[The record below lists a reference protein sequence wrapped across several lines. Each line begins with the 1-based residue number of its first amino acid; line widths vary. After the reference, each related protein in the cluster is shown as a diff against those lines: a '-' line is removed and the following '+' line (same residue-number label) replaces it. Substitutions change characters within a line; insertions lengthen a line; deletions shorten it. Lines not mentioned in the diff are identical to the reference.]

1 MERVTFGSL
10 MSNIV
15 VIGLDGE
22 IRTLEQGQLPKPGE
36 LIINEVSDTSELV
49 IEQVTPQGS
58 SINVTGDI
66 TALIE
71 AIAAGQDPTQLGQEF
86 ESAAGEANGSS
97 PQTTGSVARTGTE
110 LLASTNFETVGT
122 EGAGFSTTQILTLL
136 DILPPT
142 QAPAPT
148 GIPIPVTITVQDI
161 SSPAVDEGQQVS
173 FDVTLNQPTE
183 EETTIEF
190 TINDGSAV
198 GGAASDV
205 GADYVNTTVLITLSD
220 GTTQEIQVNDD
231 GSFTVSL
238 PIGEESFTV
247 SLDTIDDNLAEG
259 SETFSL
265 SGSTPDQPT
274 PVTGVATI
282 TDEAEQGPEDT
293 VTVNMTGPNSVSEG
307 ETTSEYTVTLS
318 DPAPVGSIVTLAY
331 SYTTA
336 SGDDIT
342 ETTQAIIG
350 ADGVTATFT
359 IDTVDDVYAEGDEVF
374 RVSVSGIVD
383 SDSNPIFEAL
393 NLDNAFVDTTIS
405 DETDPGEDTVT
416 VTMTGPANV
425 VEGDTTTDYTVTL
438 SEPAPVGSIVTLAYS
453 YTTASGDDIT
463 ETTQAVIGA
472 DGVTATFTIDT
483 VDDVYAEGDEV
494 FRVSVSGIV
503 DSDSNPI
510 FEALDVSNAFV
521 DTTISDETDPGP
533 EDTVTVTMTG
543 PANVVEGDTTTEYTV
558 TLSDPAPVGSIVTLA
573 YSYTTASGDDIT
585 ETTQAIIGADGVT
598 ATFTIDTVDDVYAEG
613 DEVFRVSVSGI
624 VDSDSNPIFE
634 ALNLDNAFVDTTI
647 SDETNP
653 GPEDTVTVTMTGPAN
668 VVEGDTTTDY
678 TVTLSDPAP
687 VGSIVTLA
695 YSYTTASGDDI
706 TETTQAVIGADG
718 VTATF
723 TIDTVD
729 DVYAEG
735 DEVFRVSVSGI
746 VDSDS
751 NPIFEALNLDNA
763 FVDTTISD
771 ETDPGPEDTV
781 TVTMTGPANVVEGDT
796 TTDYTVTLSDPAPVG
811 SIVTLAYS
819 YTTASGDDITETTQA
834 IIGAD
839 GVTATFTIDTVDDVY
854 AEGDEVFRVS
864 VSGIV
869 DSDSN
874 PIFEALDVSNA
885 FVDTTISDE
894 TDPGPEDTVTVTM
907 TGPAN
912 VVEGDTTTEYTV
924 TLSDP
929 APVGSIVTLAY
940 SYTTASGDDIT
951 ETTQA
956 IIGADGVT
964 ATFTIDTVDDV
975 YAEGDE
981 VFRVSVSGIVDS
993 DSNPIFEALNL
1004 DNAFVDTTISD
1015 ETDPGPEDTVTV
1027 TMTGPANVVEGDT
1040 TTDYT
1045 VTLSDPAPVGS
1056 IVTLA
1061 YSYTTASGDDI
1072 TETTQAIIG
1081 ADGVTATFTIDTV
1094 DDVYAEG
1101 DEVFRVSVSGI
1112 VDSDSNPIFEAL
1124 NLDNAFVDTTI
1135 SDETDPGPED
1145 TVTVTM
1151 TGPANV
1157 VEGDTT
1163 TDYTVTLSDPAPV
1176 GSIVTLAY
1184 SYTTASG
1191 DDITETTQA
1200 IIGADGVT
1208 ATFTIDTVD
1217 DVYAE
1222 GDEVF
1227 RVSVSGIV
1235 DSDSNPVFEALN
1247 LDNAFVDTTI
1257 SDETDPGPEDT
1268 VTVTM
1273 TGPANVVEGDTT
1285 TDYTVTLSDPAPVGS
1300 IVTLAYSY
1308 TTASG
1313 DDITETTQAI
1323 IGADGVTAT
1332 FTIDT
1337 VDDVYAEGDEVFRVS
1352 VSGIVDSD
1360 SNPIFEALNLDNA
1373 FVDTTISDETDPGP
1387 EDTVTVTMTGPAN
1400 VVEGDT
1406 TTDYTVTLSDPAPVG
1421 SIVTLAYSY
1430 TTASGDDI
1438 TETTQAIIGADG
1450 VTATFTID
1458 TVDDVYAEGDEVFR
1472 VSVSGIVDSDSNPIF
1487 EALNLDNA
1495 FVDTTISDE
1504 TDPGPED
1511 TVTVTMTGPANVVE
1525 GDTTT
1530 EYTVTLS
1537 DPAPVGSIVTLA
1549 YSYTTASG
1557 DDITET
1563 TQAIIGADGVTATF
1577 TIDTVDDVYAEGDEV
1592 FRVSVSGI
1600 VDSDSN
1606 PVFEALNL
1614 DNAFVDTTISDETDP
1629 GPEDTVTVTMTGP
1642 ANVVEGDTTTDYTVT
1657 LSDPAPVGSIVTL
1670 AYSYTTASGD
1680 DITETTQ
1687 AIIGAD
1693 GVTATFTI
1701 DTVDDV
1707 YAEGDEVFRVSVSG
1721 IVDSDSNPVF
1731 EVLNLDNAFVDT
1743 TISDETDPG
1752 PEDTVT
1758 VTMTGPANVVEG
1770 DTTTDYTVTLSD
1782 PAPVGSIVTLAY
1794 SYTTASGDDITET
1807 TQAIIGAD
1815 GVTAT
1820 FTIDTVDDVY
1830 AEGDEVFRVSVSGIV
1845 DSDSNPVFEAL
1856 NLDNAFVD
1864 TTISDETDPGP
1875 EDTVTVTM
1883 TGPANVVEGDTTTD
1897 YTVTLSDPA
1906 PVGSIVTL
1914 AYSYTTA
1921 SGDDITETTQ
1931 AIIGADG
1938 VTATFTIDTVDD
1950 VYAEGD
1956 EVFRV
1961 SVSGIVDSDSNP
1973 IFEALNLDNAFVDT
1987 TISDETDPGPEDTV
2001 TVTMTGPANVV
2012 EGDTTTD
2019 YTVTLS
2025 DPAPVG
2031 SIVTLAYSYTTASG
2045 DDITETTQA
2054 IIGADGVTATFTID
2068 TVDDVYAEGDEVF
2081 RVSVSGIVDSDSNP
2095 IFEALNLDNAFVDTT
2110 ISDET
2115 DPGPEDT
2122 VTVTMTGPAN
2132 VVEGDTTTEYTVTLS
2147 DPAPVG
2153 SIVTLAYSYTTAS
2166 GDDITETTQAI
2177 IGADGVTATFTI
2189 DTVDDVYAE
2198 GDEVFRVSVSGIV
2211 DSDSNPVFEALNLDN
2226 AFVDTTISDE
2236 TDPGPEDTVTVT
2248 MTGPAN
2254 VVEGDTTTDYTVTLS
2269 DPAPVGSIVTLAYS
2283 YTTAS
2288 GDDITETTQAI
2299 IGADGVT
2306 ATFTIDTVDDVY
2318 AEGDEVFR
2326 VSVSGIVDSD
2336 SNPVFEV
2343 LNLDNA
2349 FVDTTISDETDPG
2362 PEDTVTVTMT
2372 GPANVVEGDTTTDYT
2387 VTLSDPAPVGSIVTL
2402 AYSYTTASGDDITE
2416 TTQAIIG
2423 ADGVTATFTIDT
2435 VDDVYAEGDEVFRV
2449 SVSGIVDSDSNPIF
2463 EALNLDNAFVNT
2475 SITDNDAP
2483 PSISNV
2489 VNAVVSEE
2497 GLANGIPDNT
2507 GSPSDTTNSA
2517 SFSGTFTVADPDTAN
2532 VSVVLA
2538 GPNNLTS
2545 GGEPISWTWDNSTQ
2559 TLTAKTAHL
2568 SVVAT
2573 VVLSEPSASG
2583 QGSWDY
2589 TITLFEPLDHPVN
2602 DVEDIINFDLQ
2613 ISVSDGQ
2620 TTTSQSLNVV
2630 VEDDCPYVPVVVQPV
2645 DVSLTDAPI
2654 VLTGR
2659 IDFAGSEADATS
2671 RTFGD
2676 VVVTANGFVSDESA
2690 MLGTAEINQSSEGIG
2705 VKSSGN
2711 NGFQL
2716 ENEVDYRFAGN
2727 EGVSEQLII
2736 DLGNKVAYGAEIEF
2750 EKMFGGELEKGIASF
2765 YRDGVL
2771 IAQQSFSSDASSG
2784 DYAANFNVQQG
2795 GFDKIILEAASNGNG
2810 PDTEDN
2816 SDFTVKSIT
2825 FTGAYSGVPIA
2836 SADGNL
2842 GAVYG
2847 ADGPGSIVLNGG
2859 EAGLETLDGQDVLIY
2874 VDPQNSNRLIAEAD
2888 GELAFEVQLT
2898 PSTGK
2903 WEFFQYLPLTSPYGD
2918 GDIDFNYTIT
2928 DNDGDSKTGYFSV
2941 NPYAPPIVEGVT
2953 LNVSEEGLSNAIA
2966 DDSALNGFD
2975 DTTDSSSDVE
2985 QLTLGQT
2992 VDSVTLSEPSTALT
3006 SNGISVTWALSNNDQ
3021 MLIGSANGKEVIKI
3035 SVNDTGMVST
3045 ELLGPIDHSN
3055 ASGEDALNIE
3065 VPVLVSNA
3073 RGLTNSTTVNVIVED
3088 DSPDSASIIHDVVAE
3103 TKESANVQLIMDVS
3117 GSMRTDNRLQIMKDS
3132 ATQLLNQYESIGQ
3145 TRVQII
3151 TYSSTA
3157 STYAIGAATWLTVD
3171 EAKAY
3176 IETLTAGGATNYNNA
3191 LNEAKQSWDDVGK
3204 LTSASNVSY
3213 FLSDGQPNPASSFI
3227 NDAREQSWID
3237 HLTDP
3242 DNQITALA
3250 YGMGVNLMPEQLD
3263 RVAYDGFLNQDLDG
3277 VVVPDVTQLPPVMLQ
3292 SVIQPVGGNLMYTT
3306 SPDTGIG
3313 ADGGY
3318 ISEIEHDG
3326 VTYSFD
3332 GTDLIVTDNNDGIS
3346 HAFDDTTMQLTI
3358 YIDSKHTLEIDLNDG
3373 AYAFYGAVG
3382 DTVETL
3388 DFDYVLTDNDGDQ
3401 SENTLQFVIDE
3412 NGGVNAAS
3420 NGSANIIEAEVDV
3433 SHDILIGNDNEADI
3447 FKWVNDSLD
3456 TGTDLIR
3463 GFERDLDTLDL
3474 SEVVEDAGHNTIEE
3488 LLNSIDL
3495 NIDGDDLSLE
3505 ITHNDGNSI
3514 QTIVIENGATEF
3526 SDLIVG
3532 NADFERDVLSALTKV
3547 NLEP

>member
-49 IEQVTPQGS
+49 IEKVTPQGS

-86 ESAAGEANGSS
+86 ETAAGEANGSS
-97 PQTTGSVARTGTE
+97 PQTTGNVARTGTE

-190 TINDGSAV
+190 TLNDGSAV

-350 ADGVTATFT
+350 ADGVSATFT

-383 SDSNPIFEAL
+383 GDSNPIFEAL
-393 NLDNAFVDTTIS
+393 DVSNAFVDTTIN
-405 DETDPGEDTVT
+405 DETDPGPEDTVT

-425 VEGDTTTDYTVTL
+425 VEGDTTTEYTVTL
-438 SEPAPVGSIVTLAYS
+438 SDPAPVGSIVTLAYS

-463 ETTQAVIGA
+463 ETAQAIIGA

-510 FEALDVSNAFV
+510 FEALNLDNAFV

-585 ETTQAIIGADGVT
+585 ETTQAVVGADGVT

-647 SDETNP
+647 SDETDP

-668 VVEGDTTTDY
+668 VVEGDTTTEY

-834 IIGAD
+834 
-839 GVTATFTIDTVDDVY
+839 
-854 AEGDEVFRVS
+854 
-864 VSGIV
+864 
-869 DSDSN
+869 
-874 PIFEALDVSNA
+874 
-885 FVDTTISDE
+885 
-894 TDPGPEDTVTVTM
+894 
-907 TGPAN
+907 
-912 VVEGDTTTEYTV
+912 VV
-924 TLSDP
+924 
-929 APVGSIVTLAY
+929 
-940 SYTTASGDDIT
+940 
-951 ETTQA
+951 
-956 IIGADGVT
+956 GADGVT

-1112 VDSDSNPIFEAL
+1112 VDGDSNPIFEAL
-1124 NLDNAFVDTTI
+1124 DVSNAFVDTTI

-1235 DSDSNPVFEALN
+1235 DGDSNPIFEALDVSNAFVDTTISDETDPGPEDTVTVTMTGPANVVEGDITTEYTVTLSDPAPVGSIVTLAYSYTTASGDDITETTQAIIGVDGVTATFTIDTVDDVYAEGDEVFRVSVSGIVDGDSNPIFEALN

-1273 TGPANVVEGDTT
+1273 TGPASVVEGDTT
-1285 TDYTVTLSDPAPVGS
+1285 TEYTVTLSDPAPVGS

-1308 TTASG
+1308 TTASGDDITETTQAIIGVDGVTATFTIDTVDDVYAEGDEVFRVSVSGIVDGDSNPIFEVLNLDNAFVDTTISDETDPGPEDTVTVTMTGPASVVEGDTTTEYTVTLSDPAPVGSIVTLAYSCTTASG

-1400 VVEGDT
+1400 VVEGD
-1406 TTDYTVTLSDPAPVG
+1406 
-1421 SIVTLAYSY
+1421 I
-1430 TTASGDDI
+1430 
-1438 TETTQAIIGADG
+1438 
-1450 VTATFTID
+1450 
-1458 TVDDVYAEGDEVFR
+1458 
-1472 VSVSGIVDSDSNPIF
+1472 
-1487 EALNLDNA
+1487 
-1495 FVDTTISDE
+1495 
-1504 TDPGPED
+1504 
-1511 TVTVTMTGPANVVE
+1511 
-1525 GDTTT
+1525 TT

-1563 TQAIIGADGVTATF
+1563 TQAVIGADGVTATF
-1577 TIDTVDDVYAEGDEV
+1577 TIDTVDDSDDEPDEV
-1592 FRVSVSGI
+1592 YRVSVASI
-1600 VDSDSN
+1600 VD
-1606 PVFEALNL
+1606 
-1614 DNAFVDTTISDETDP
+1614 
-1629 GPEDTVTVTMTGP
+1629 
-1642 ANVVEGDTTTDYTVT
+1642 
-1657 LSDPAPVGSIVTL
+1657 
-1670 AYSYTTASGD
+1670 GD
-1680 DITETTQ
+1680 D
-1687 AIIGAD
+1687 
-1693 GVTATFTI
+1693 
-1701 DTVDDV
+1701 
-1707 YAEGDEVFRVSVSG
+1707 
-1721 IVDSDSNPVF
+1721 
-1731 EVLNLDNAFVDT
+1731 
-1743 TISDETDPG
+1743 
-1752 PEDTVT
+1752 
-1758 VTMTGPANVVEG
+1758 
-1770 DTTTDYTVTLSD
+1770 
-1782 PAPVGSIVTLAY
+1782 
-1794 SYTTASGDDITET
+1794 
-1807 TQAIIGAD
+1807 
-1815 GVTAT
+1815 
-1820 FTIDTVDDVY
+1820 
-1830 AEGDEVFRVSVSGIV
+1830 
-1845 DSDSNPVFEAL
+1845 
-1856 NLDNAFVD
+1856 
-1864 TTISDETDPGP
+1864 
-1875 EDTVTVTM
+1875 
-1883 TGPANVVEGDTTTD
+1883 
-1897 YTVTLSDPA
+1897 
-1906 PVGSIVTL
+1906 
-1914 AYSYTTA
+1914 
-1921 SGDDITETTQ
+1921 
-1931 AIIGADG
+1931 
-1938 VTATFTIDTVDD
+1938 
-1950 VYAEGD
+1950 
-1956 EVFRV
+1956 
-1961 SVSGIVDSDSNP
+1961 NP
-1973 IFEALNLDNAFVDT
+1973 IFEALDLTNAYVDT
-1987 TISDETDPGPEDTV
+1987 TI
-2001 TVTMTGPANVV
+2001 
-2012 EGDTTTD
+2012 
-2019 YTVTLS
+2019 
-2025 DPAPVG
+2025 
-2031 SIVTLAYSYTTASG
+2031 I
-2045 DDITETTQA
+2045 
-2054 IIGADGVTATFTID
+2054 
-2068 TVDDVYAEGDEVF
+2068 
-2081 RVSVSGIVDSDSNP
+2081 
-2095 IFEALNLDNAFVDTT
+2095 
-2110 ISDET
+2110 
-2115 DPGPEDT
+2115 
-2122 VTVTMTGPAN
+2122 
-2132 VVEGDTTTEYTVTLS
+2132 
-2147 DPAPVG
+2147 
-2153 SIVTLAYSYTTAS
+2153 
-2166 GDDITETTQAI
+2166 
-2177 IGADGVTATFTI
+2177 
-2189 DTVDDVYAE
+2189 
-2198 GDEVFRVSVSGIV
+2198 
-2211 DSDSNPVFEALNLDN
+2211 
-2226 AFVDTTISDE
+2226 
-2236 TDPGPEDTVTVT
+2236 
-2248 MTGPAN
+2248 
-2254 VVEGDTTTDYTVTLS
+2254 
-2269 DPAPVGSIVTLAYS
+2269 
-2283 YTTAS
+2283 
-2288 GDDITETTQAI
+2288 
-2299 IGADGVT
+2299 
-2306 ATFTIDTVDDVY
+2306 
-2318 AEGDEVFR
+2318 
-2326 VSVSGIVDSD
+2326 
-2336 SNPVFEV
+2336 
-2343 LNLDNA
+2343 
-2349 FVDTTISDETDPG
+2349 
-2362 PEDTVTVTMT
+2362 
-2372 GPANVVEGDTTTDYT
+2372 
-2387 VTLSDPAPVGSIVTL
+2387 
-2402 AYSYTTASGDDITE
+2402 
-2416 TTQAIIG
+2416 
-2423 ADGVTATFTIDT
+2423 
-2435 VDDVYAEGDEVFRV
+2435 
-2449 SVSGIVDSDSNPIF
+2449 
-2463 EALNLDNAFVNT
+2463 
-2475 SITDNDAP
+2475 DNDEPNTP
-2483 PSISNV
+2483 PTVRNFNILLDV
-2489 VNAVVSEE
+2489 ED
-2497 GLANGIPDNT
+2497 GLFPIHDV
-2507 GSPSDTTNSA
+2507 D
-2517 SFSGTFTVADPDTAN
+2517 FDGT
-2532 VSVVLA
+2532 
-2538 GPNNLTS
+2538 TS
-2545 GGEPISWTWDNSTQ
+2545 GGEQ
-2559 TLTAKTAHL
+2559 R
-2568 SVVAT
+2568 
-2573 VVLSEPSASG
+2573 
-2583 QGSWDY
+2583 
-2589 TITLFEPLDHPVN
+2589 
-2602 DVEDIINFDLQ
+2602 VEDL
-2613 ISVSDGQ
+2613 
-2620 TTTSQSLNVV
+2620 
-2630 VEDDCPYVPVVVQPV
+2630 EDD
-2645 DVSLTDAPI
+2645 A
-2654 VLTGR
+2654 
-2659 IDFAGSEADATS
+2659 
-2671 RTFGD
+2671 
-2676 VVVTANGFVSDESA
+2676 VTANDDDIQIKVIDLPDYGELYYVDGNGQEVVIDGSSIFAENTDVKYRLTADFFEDQRFDSNDLLEEFDKDFLADSVDVNGLSFYGGQITISGNDITFDSNAQVKVDFANQQVGLVVVSPGETGNGDEISTHEYVA
-2690 MLGTAEINQSSEGIG
+2690 IKLDEGLEADKAKINLASLNDRFNNGGAWITAYIFLDGIVVDTQEIRAEDISYSGNHEGTATI
-2705 VKSSGN
+2705 
-2711 NGFQL
+2711 
-2716 ENEVDYRFAGN
+2716 
-2727 EGVSEQLII
+2727 
-2736 DLGNKVAYGAEIEF
+2736 
-2750 EKMFGGELEKGIASF
+2750 
-2765 YRDGVL
+2765 
-2771 IAQQSFSSDASSG
+2771 
-2784 DYAANFNVQQG
+2784 
-2795 GFDKIILEAASNGNG
+2795 
-2810 PDTEDN
+2810 
-2816 SDFTVKSIT
+2816 
-2825 FTGAYSGVPIA
+2825 
-2836 SADGNL
+2836 
-2842 GAVYG
+2842 
-2847 ADGPGSIVLNGG
+2847 
-2859 EAGLETLDGQDVLIY
+2859 
-2874 VDPQNSNRLIAEAD
+2874 
-2888 GELAFEVQLT
+2888 ELANGSFDEIRL
-2898 PSTGK
+2898 
-2903 WEFFQYLPLTSPYGD
+2903 SPD
-2918 GDIDFNYTIT
+2918 
-2928 DNDGDSKTGYFSV
+2928 
-2941 NPYAPPIVEGVT
+2941 
-2953 LNVSEEGLSNAIA
+2953 
-2966 DDSALNGFD
+2966 
-2975 DTTDSSSDVE
+2975 TDSSSDKASF
-2985 QLTLGQT
+2985 TLVGTEITSFTQVSDSFEYKAIDSDGLESDSSATVAVDFENVT
-2992 VDSVTLSEPSTALT
+2992 VDAVTALGYQT
-3006 SNGISVTWALSNNDQ
+3006 
-3021 MLIGSANGKEVIKI
+3021 M
-3035 SVNDTGMVST
+3035 
-3045 ELLGPIDHSN
+3045 
-3055 ASGEDALNIE
+3055 ALNSE
-3065 VPVLVSNA
+3065 LN
-3073 RGLTNSTTVNVIVED
+3073 
-3088 DSPDSASIIHDVVAE
+3088 
-3103 TKESANVQLIMDVS
+3103 LIMGTDGDDILVGTDGNDMIIGGLGNDILTGGEGDDVFKWTE
-3117 GSMRTDNRLQIMKDS
+3117 MQS
-3132 ATQLLNQYESIGQ
+3132 AT
-3145 TRVQII
+3145 
-3151 TYSSTA
+3151 
-3157 STYAIGAATWLTVD
+3157 
-3171 EAKAY
+3171 
-3176 IETLTAGGATNYNNA
+3176 
-3191 LNEAKQSWDDVGK
+3191 
-3204 LTSASNVSY
+3204 
-3213 FLSDGQPNPASSFI
+3213 
-3227 NDAREQSWID
+3227 
-3237 HLTDP
+3237 
-3242 DNQITALA
+3242 
-3250 YGMGVNLMPEQLD
+3250 
-3263 RVAYDGFLNQDLDG
+3263 
-3277 VVVPDVTQLPPVMLQ
+3277 
-3292 SVIQPVGGNLMYTT
+3292 
-3306 SPDTGIG
+3306 DT
-3313 ADGGY
+3313 
-3318 ISEIEHDG
+3318 
-3326 VTYSFD
+3326 
-3332 GTDLIVTDNNDGIS
+3332 VTDFS
-3346 HAFDDTTMQLTI
+3346 
-3358 YIDSKHTLEIDLNDG
+3358 
-3373 AYAFYGAVG
+3373 
-3382 DTVETL
+3382 
-3388 DFDYVLTDNDGDQ
+3388 DGDQ
-3401 SENTLQFVIDE
+3401 LDFT
-3412 NGGVNAAS
+3412 
-3420 NGSANIIEAEVDV
+3420 DV
-3433 SHDILIGNDNEADI
+3433 FDDM
-3447 FKWVNDSLD
+3447 
-3456 TGTDLIR
+3456 TGTDI
-3463 GFERDLDTLDL
+3463 
-3474 SEVVEDAGHNTIEE
+3474 SA
-3488 LLNSIDL
+3488 LL
-3495 NIDGDDLSLE
+3495 DDLGSGDYRGRVDD
-3505 ITHNDGNSI
+3505 ITVEVTESGGNSTL
-3514 QTIVIENGATEF
+3514 TINKDGQQLEVNFDGA
-3526 SDLIVG
+3526 SAADIANSLI
-3532 NADFERDVLSALTKV
+3532 S
-3547 NLEP
+3547 NLEQLRE

>member
-86 ESAAGEANGSS
+86 ETAAGEANGSS
-97 PQTTGSVARTGTE
+97 PQTTGNVARTGTE

-161 SSPAVDEGQQVS
+161 SSPTVDEGQQVS

-183 EETTIEF
+183 EETTIAF
-190 TINDGSAV
+190 TLNDGSAL

-265 SGSTPDQPT
+265 SGSTPDQST

-405 DETDPGEDTVT
+405 DETDPG
-416 VTMTGPANV
+416 
-425 VEGDTTTDYTVTL
+425 
-438 SEPAPVGSIVTLAYS
+438 
-453 YTTASGDDIT
+453 
-463 ETTQAVIGA
+463 
-472 DGVTATFTIDT
+472 
-483 VDDVYAEGDEV
+483 
-494 FRVSVSGIV
+494 
-503 DSDSNPI
+503 
-510 FEALDVSNAFV
+510 
-521 DTTISDETDPGP
+521 
-533 EDTVTVTMTG
+533 
-543 PANVVEGDTTTEYTV
+543 
-558 TLSDPAPVGSIVTLA
+558 
-573 YSYTTASGDDIT
+573 
-585 ETTQAIIGADGVT
+585 
-598 ATFTIDTVDDVYAEG
+598 
-613 DEVFRVSVSGI
+613 
-624 VDSDSNPIFE
+624 
-634 ALNLDNAFVDTTI
+634 
-647 SDETNP
+647 
-653 GPEDTVTVTMTGPAN
+653 PEDTVTVTMTGPAN

-678 TVTLSDPAP
+678 TVTLSDLAP

-834 IIGAD
+834 VIGAD

-874 PIFEALDVSNA
+874 PIFEALNLDNA

-894 TDPGPEDTVTVTM
+894 TAPGPEDTVTVTM

-912 VVEGDTTTEYTV
+912 VVEGDTTTDYIV

-1056 IVTLA
+1056 VVTLA

-1072 TETTQAIIG
+1072 TETTQAVIG

-1163 TDYTVTLSDPAPV
+1163 TDYTVTLSEPAPV
-1176 GSIVTLAY
+1176 GSVVTLAY

-1200 IIGADGVT
+1200 V
-1208 ATFTIDTVD
+1208 
-1217 DVYAE
+1217 
-1222 GDEVF
+1222 
-1227 RVSVSGIV
+1227 
-1235 DSDSNPVFEALN
+1235 
-1247 LDNAFVDTTI
+1247 
-1257 SDETDPGPEDT
+1257 
-1268 VTVTM
+1268 
-1273 TGPANVVEGDTT
+1273 
-1285 TDYTVTLSDPAPVGS
+1285 
-1300 IVTLAYSY
+1300 
-1308 TTASG
+1308 
-1313 DDITETTQAI
+1313 

-1563 TQAIIGADGVTATF
+1563 TQAV
-1577 TIDTVDDVYAEGDEV
+1577 
-1592 FRVSVSGI
+1592 
-1600 VDSDSN
+1600 
-1606 PVFEALNL
+1606 
-1614 DNAFVDTTISDETDP
+1614 
-1629 GPEDTVTVTMTGP
+1629 
-1642 ANVVEGDTTTDYTVT
+1642 
-1657 LSDPAPVGSIVTL
+1657 
-1670 AYSYTTASGD
+1670 
-1680 DITETTQ
+1680 
-1687 AIIGAD
+1687 
-1693 GVTATFTI
+1693 
-1701 DTVDDV
+1701 
-1707 YAEGDEVFRVSVSG
+1707 
-1721 IVDSDSNPVF
+1721 
-1731 EVLNLDNAFVDT
+1731 
-1743 TISDETDPG
+1743 
-1752 PEDTVT
+1752 
-1758 VTMTGPANVVEG
+1758 
-1770 DTTTDYTVTLSD
+1770 
-1782 PAPVGSIVTLAY
+1782 
-1794 SYTTASGDDITET
+1794 
-1807 TQAIIGAD
+1807 
-1815 GVTAT
+1815 
-1820 FTIDTVDDVY
+1820 
-1830 AEGDEVFRVSVSGIV
+1830 
-1845 DSDSNPVFEAL
+1845 
-1856 NLDNAFVD
+1856 
-1864 TTISDETDPGP
+1864 
-1875 EDTVTVTM
+1875 
-1883 TGPANVVEGDTTTD
+1883 
-1897 YTVTLSDPA
+1897 
-1906 PVGSIVTL
+1906 
-1914 AYSYTTA
+1914 
-1921 SGDDITETTQ
+1921 
-1931 AIIGADG
+1931 IGADG

-1987 TISDETDPGPEDTV
+1987 TISDETDPGPEDTVTVTMTGPANVVEGDTTTEYTVTLSDPAPVGSIVTLAYSYTTASGDDITETTQAVIGADGVTATFTIDTVDDVYAEGDEVFRVSVSGIVDSDSNPIFEALDVSNAFVDTTIRDETDPGPEDTV

-2166 GDDITETTQAI
+2166 GDDITETTQAV

-2211 DSDSNPVFEALNLDN
+2211 YSDSNPIFEALNLDN

-2269 DPAPVGSIVTLAYS
+2269 DSAPVGSIVTLAYS

-2288 GDDITETTQAI
+2288 GDDITETTQAV
-2299 IGADGVT
+2299 IGADGLS
-2306 ATFTIDTVDDVY
+2306 ATFTIDTVDDSDD
-2318 AEGDEVFR
+2318 EPDEVYR
-2326 VSVSGIVDSD
+2326 VSVASIVDGD
-2336 SNPVFEV
+2336 DNTIFEA
-2343 LNLDNA
+2343 LDLTNA
-2349 FVDTTISDETDPG
+2349 YVDTTI
-2362 PEDTVTVTMT
+2362 
-2372 GPANVVEGDTTTDYT
+2372 
-2387 VTLSDPAPVGSIVTL
+2387 I
-2402 AYSYTTASGDDITE
+2402 
-2416 TTQAIIG
+2416 
-2423 ADGVTATFTIDT
+2423 
-2435 VDDVYAEGDEVFRV
+2435 
-2449 SVSGIVDSDSNPIF
+2449 
-2463 EALNLDNAFVNT
+2463 
-2475 SITDNDAP
+2475 DNDEPNTP
-2483 PSISNV
+2483 PTVRNFNILLDV
-2489 VNAVVSEE
+2489 ED
-2497 GLANGIPDNT
+2497 GLFPIHDV
-2507 GSPSDTTNSA
+2507 D
-2517 SFSGTFTVADPDTAN
+2517 FDGT
-2532 VSVVLA
+2532 
-2538 GPNNLTS
+2538 TS
-2545 GGEPISWTWDNSTQ
+2545 GGEQ
-2559 TLTAKTAHL
+2559 R
-2568 SVVAT
+2568 
-2573 VVLSEPSASG
+2573 
-2583 QGSWDY
+2583 
-2589 TITLFEPLDHPVN
+2589 
-2602 DVEDIINFDLQ
+2602 VEDL
-2613 ISVSDGQ
+2613 
-2620 TTTSQSLNVV
+2620 
-2630 VEDDCPYVPVVVQPV
+2630 EDD
-2645 DVSLTDAPI
+2645 A
-2654 VLTGR
+2654 
-2659 IDFAGSEADATS
+2659 
-2671 RTFGD
+2671 
-2676 VVVTANGFVSDESA
+2676 VTANDDDIQIKVIDLPDYGELYYVDGNGQEVVIDGSSIFAENTDVKYRLTADFFEDQRFDSNDLLEEFDKDFLADSVDVNGLSFYGGQITISGNDITFDSNAQVKVDFANQQVGLVVVSPGETGNGDEISTHEYVA
-2690 MLGTAEINQSSEGIG
+2690 IKLDEGLEADKAKINLASLNDRFNNGGAWITAYIFLDGIVVDTQEIRAEDISYSGNHEGTATI
-2705 VKSSGN
+2705 
-2711 NGFQL
+2711 
-2716 ENEVDYRFAGN
+2716 
-2727 EGVSEQLII
+2727 
-2736 DLGNKVAYGAEIEF
+2736 
-2750 EKMFGGELEKGIASF
+2750 
-2765 YRDGVL
+2765 
-2771 IAQQSFSSDASSG
+2771 
-2784 DYAANFNVQQG
+2784 
-2795 GFDKIILEAASNGNG
+2795 
-2810 PDTEDN
+2810 
-2816 SDFTVKSIT
+2816 
-2825 FTGAYSGVPIA
+2825 
-2836 SADGNL
+2836 
-2842 GAVYG
+2842 
-2847 ADGPGSIVLNGG
+2847 
-2859 EAGLETLDGQDVLIY
+2859 
-2874 VDPQNSNRLIAEAD
+2874 
-2888 GELAFEVQLT
+2888 ELANGSFDEIRL
-2898 PSTGK
+2898 
-2903 WEFFQYLPLTSPYGD
+2903 SPD
-2918 GDIDFNYTIT
+2918 
-2928 DNDGDSKTGYFSV
+2928 
-2941 NPYAPPIVEGVT
+2941 
-2953 LNVSEEGLSNAIA
+2953 
-2966 DDSALNGFD
+2966 
-2975 DTTDSSSDVE
+2975 TDSSSDKASF
-2985 QLTLGQT
+2985 TLVGTEITSFTQVSDSFEYKAIDSDGLESDSSATVAVDFENVT
-2992 VDSVTLSEPSTALT
+2992 VDAVTALGYQT
-3006 SNGISVTWALSNNDQ
+3006 
-3021 MLIGSANGKEVIKI
+3021 M
-3035 SVNDTGMVST
+3035 
-3045 ELLGPIDHSN
+3045 
-3055 ASGEDALNIE
+3055 ALNSE
-3065 VPVLVSNA
+3065 LN
-3073 RGLTNSTTVNVIVED
+3073 
-3088 DSPDSASIIHDVVAE
+3088 
-3103 TKESANVQLIMDVS
+3103 LIMGTDGDDILVGTDGNDMIIGGLGNDILTGGEGDDVFKWTE
-3117 GSMRTDNRLQIMKDS
+3117 MQS
-3132 ATQLLNQYESIGQ
+3132 AT
-3145 TRVQII
+3145 
-3151 TYSSTA
+3151 
-3157 STYAIGAATWLTVD
+3157 
-3171 EAKAY
+3171 
-3176 IETLTAGGATNYNNA
+3176 
-3191 LNEAKQSWDDVGK
+3191 
-3204 LTSASNVSY
+3204 
-3213 FLSDGQPNPASSFI
+3213 
-3227 NDAREQSWID
+3227 
-3237 HLTDP
+3237 
-3242 DNQITALA
+3242 
-3250 YGMGVNLMPEQLD
+3250 
-3263 RVAYDGFLNQDLDG
+3263 
-3277 VVVPDVTQLPPVMLQ
+3277 
-3292 SVIQPVGGNLMYTT
+3292 
-3306 SPDTGIG
+3306 DT
-3313 ADGGY
+3313 
-3318 ISEIEHDG
+3318 
-3326 VTYSFD
+3326 
-3332 GTDLIVTDNNDGIS
+3332 VTDFS
-3346 HAFDDTTMQLTI
+3346 
-3358 YIDSKHTLEIDLNDG
+3358 
-3373 AYAFYGAVG
+3373 
-3382 DTVETL
+3382 
-3388 DFDYVLTDNDGDQ
+3388 DGDQ
-3401 SENTLQFVIDE
+3401 LDFT
-3412 NGGVNAAS
+3412 
-3420 NGSANIIEAEVDV
+3420 DV
-3433 SHDILIGNDNEADI
+3433 FDDM
-3447 FKWVNDSLD
+3447 
-3456 TGTDLIR
+3456 TGTDI
-3463 GFERDLDTLDL
+3463 
-3474 SEVVEDAGHNTIEE
+3474 SA
-3488 LLNSIDL
+3488 LL
-3495 NIDGDDLSLE
+3495 DDLGSGDYRGRVDD
-3505 ITHNDGNSI
+3505 ITVEVTESGGNSTL
-3514 QTIVIENGATEF
+3514 TINKDGQQLEVNFDGA
-3526 SDLIVG
+3526 SAADIANSLI
-3532 NADFERDVLSALTKV
+3532 S
-3547 NLEP
+3547 NLEQLRE

>member
-86 ESAAGEANGSS
+86 ETAAGEANGSS
-97 PQTTGSVARTGTE
+97 PQTTGNVARTGTE

-190 TINDGSAV
+190 TLNDGSAV

-318 DPAPVGSIVTLAY
+318 APAPVGSIVTLAY

-350 ADGVTATFT
+350 ADGITATFT

-383 SDSNPIFEAL
+383 
-393 NLDNAFVDTTIS
+393 
-405 DETDPGEDTVT
+405 G
-416 VTMTGPANV
+416 
-425 VEGDTTTDYTVTL
+425 
-438 SEPAPVGSIVTLAYS
+438 
-453 YTTASGDDIT
+453 
-463 ETTQAVIGA
+463 
-472 DGVTATFTIDT
+472 
-483 VDDVYAEGDEV
+483 
-494 FRVSVSGIV
+494 
-503 DSDSNPI
+503 DSNPI

-585 ETTQAIIGADGVT
+585 ETTQA
-598 ATFTIDTVDDVYAEG
+598 
-613 DEVFRVSVSGI
+613 
-624 VDSDSNPIFE
+624 
-634 ALNLDNAFVDTTI
+634 
-647 SDETNP
+647 
-653 GPEDTVTVTMTGPAN
+653 
-668 VVEGDTTTDY
+668 VV
-678 TVTLSDPAP
+678 
-687 VGSIVTLA
+687 
-695 YSYTTASGDDI
+695 
-706 TETTQAVIGADG
+706 GADG

-796 TTDYTVTLSDPAPVG
+796 TT
-811 SIVTLAYS
+811 
-819 YTTASGDDITETTQA
+819 E
-834 IIGAD
+834 
-839 GVTATFTIDTVDDVY
+839 
-854 AEGDEVFRVS
+854 
-864 VSGIV
+864 
-869 DSDSN
+869 
-874 PIFEALDVSNA
+874 
-885 FVDTTISDE
+885 
-894 TDPGPEDTVTVTM
+894 
-907 TGPAN
+907 
-912 VVEGDTTTEYTV
+912 
-924 TLSDP
+924 
-929 APVGSIVTLAY
+929 
-940 SYTTASGDDIT
+940 
-951 ETTQA
+951 
-956 IIGADGVT
+956 
-964 ATFTIDTVDDV
+964 
-975 YAEGDE
+975 
-981 VFRVSVSGIVDS
+981 
-993 DSNPIFEALNL
+993 
-1004 DNAFVDTTISD
+1004 
-1015 ETDPGPEDTVTV
+1015 
-1027 TMTGPANVVEGDT
+1027 
-1040 TTDYT
+1040 
-1045 VTLSDPAPVGS
+1045 
-1056 IVTLA
+1056 
-1061 YSYTTASGDDI
+1061 
-1072 TETTQAIIG
+1072 
-1081 ADGVTATFTIDTV
+1081 
-1094 DDVYAEG
+1094 
-1101 DEVFRVSVSGI
+1101 
-1112 VDSDSNPIFEAL
+1112 
-1124 NLDNAFVDTTI
+1124 
-1135 SDETDPGPED
+1135 
-1145 TVTVTM
+1145 
-1151 TGPANV
+1151 
-1157 VEGDTT
+1157 
-1163 TDYTVTLSDPAPV
+1163 YTVTLSDPAPV

-1530 EYTVTLS
+1530 
-1537 DPAPVGSIVTLA
+1537 
-1549 YSYTTASG
+1549 
-1557 DDITET
+1557 
-1563 TQAIIGADGVTATF
+1563 
-1577 TIDTVDDVYAEGDEV
+1577 
-1592 FRVSVSGI
+1592 
-1600 VDSDSN
+1600 
-1606 PVFEALNL
+1606 
-1614 DNAFVDTTISDETDP
+1614 
-1629 GPEDTVTVTMTGP
+1629 
-1642 ANVVEGDTTTDYTVT
+1642 DYTVT

-1687 AIIGAD
+1687 A
-1693 GVTATFTI
+1693 
-1701 DTVDDV
+1701 
-1707 YAEGDEVFRVSVSG
+1707 
-1721 IVDSDSNPVF
+1721 
-1731 EVLNLDNAFVDT
+1731 
-1743 TISDETDPG
+1743 
-1752 PEDTVT
+1752 
-1758 VTMTGPANVVEG
+1758 VV
-1770 DTTTDYTVTLSD
+1770 
-1782 PAPVGSIVTLAY
+1782 
-1794 SYTTASGDDITET
+1794 
-1807 TQAIIGAD
+1807 
-1815 GVTAT
+1815 
-1820 FTIDTVDDVY
+1820 
-1830 AEGDEVFRVSVSGIV
+1830 
-1845 DSDSNPVFEAL
+1845 
-1856 NLDNAFVD
+1856 
-1864 TTISDETDPGP
+1864 
-1875 EDTVTVTM
+1875 
-1883 TGPANVVEGDTTTD
+1883 
-1897 YTVTLSDPA
+1897 
-1906 PVGSIVTL
+1906 
-1914 AYSYTTA
+1914 
-1921 SGDDITETTQ
+1921 
-1931 AIIGADG
+1931 GADG

-2012 EGDTTTD
+2012 EGDTTTE

-2054 IIGADGVTATFTID
+2054 VIGADGVTATFTID

-2211 DSDSNPVFEALNLDN
+2211 DSDSNPIFEALDVSN

-2269 DPAPVGSIVTLAYS
+2269 DPAPVGSV
-2283 YTTAS
+2283 
-2288 GDDITETTQAI
+2288 
-2299 IGADGVT
+2299 
-2306 ATFTIDTVDDVY
+2306 
-2318 AEGDEVFR
+2318 
-2326 VSVSGIVDSD
+2326 
-2336 SNPVFEV
+2336 
-2343 LNLDNA
+2343 
-2349 FVDTTISDETDPG
+2349 
-2362 PEDTVTVTMT
+2362 
-2372 GPANVVEGDTTTDYT
+2372 
-2387 VTLSDPAPVGSIVTL
+2387 VTL

-2463 EALNLDNAFVNT
+2463 EALNLDNAFVDTTISDETDPGPEDTVTVTMTGPANVVEGDT
-2475 SITDNDAP
+2475 TTEYTVTLSDPAPVGSIVTLAYSYTTASGDDITETTQAVIGADGVTATFTIDTVDDVYAEGDEVFRVSVSGIVDSDSNPIFEALNLDNAFVDTTISDETDPGPEDTVTVTMTGPANVVEGDTTTEYTVTLSDPAPIGSIVTLAYSYTTASGDDITETTQAVIGADGLSATFTIDTVDDSDDEPDEVYRVSVASIVDGDDNPIFEALDLTNAYVDTTIIDNDEPNTP
-2483 PSISNV
+2483 PTVRNFNILLDV
-2489 VNAVVSEE
+2489 ED
-2497 GLANGIPDNT
+2497 GLFPIHDV
-2507 GSPSDTTNSA
+2507 D
-2517 SFSGTFTVADPDTAN
+2517 FDGT
-2532 VSVVLA
+2532 
-2538 GPNNLTS
+2538 TS
-2545 GGEPISWTWDNSTQ
+2545 GGEQRVEDLEDDAATANDDDIQIKVIDLPDYGELYYVDGNGQEVVIDGSSIFAENTDVKYR
-2559 TLTAKTAHL
+2559 LTADFFEDQRFDSNDLLEEFDKDFLADSVDVNGLSFYGGQITISGNDITFDSNAQVKVDFANQQVGLVVVSPGETGNGDEISTHEYVAIKLDEGLEADKAKINLASLNDRFNNGGAWITAYIFL
-2568 SVVAT
+2568 DGIVVDTQEIRA
-2573 VVLSEPSASG
+2573 
-2583 QGSWDY
+2583 
-2589 TITLFEPLDHPVN
+2589 
-2602 DVEDIINFDLQ
+2602 EDISYSGNHE
-2613 ISVSDGQ
+2613 G
-2620 TTTSQSLNVV
+2620 T
-2630 VEDDCPYVPVVVQPV
+2630 
-2645 DVSLTDAPI
+2645 
-2654 VLTGR
+2654 
-2659 IDFAGSEADATS
+2659 ATIEL
-2671 RTFGD
+2671 
-2676 VVVTANGFVSDESA
+2676 ANGSFDEIRLS
-2690 MLGTAEINQSSEGIG
+2690 
-2705 VKSSGN
+2705 
-2711 NGFQL
+2711 
-2716 ENEVDYRFAGN
+2716 
-2727 EGVSEQLII
+2727 
-2736 DLGNKVAYGAEIEF
+2736 
-2750 EKMFGGELEKGIASF
+2750 
-2765 YRDGVL
+2765 
-2771 IAQQSFSSDASSG
+2771 
-2784 DYAANFNVQQG
+2784 
-2795 GFDKIILEAASNGNG
+2795 
-2810 PDTEDN
+2810 PD
-2816 SDFTVKSIT
+2816 
-2825 FTGAYSGVPIA
+2825 
-2836 SADGNL
+2836 
-2842 GAVYG
+2842 
-2847 ADGPGSIVLNGG
+2847 
-2859 EAGLETLDGQDVLIY
+2859 
-2874 VDPQNSNRLIAEAD
+2874 
-2888 GELAFEVQLT
+2888 
-2898 PSTGK
+2898 
-2903 WEFFQYLPLTSPYGD
+2903 
-2918 GDIDFNYTIT
+2918 
-2928 DNDGDSKTGYFSV
+2928 
-2941 NPYAPPIVEGVT
+2941 
-2953 LNVSEEGLSNAIA
+2953 
-2966 DDSALNGFD
+2966 
-2975 DTTDSSSDVE
+2975 TDSSSDKASF
-2985 QLTLGQT
+2985 TLVGTEITSFTQVSDSFEYKAIDSDGLESDSSATVAVDFENVT
-2992 VDSVTLSEPSTALT
+2992 VDAVTALGYQT
-3006 SNGISVTWALSNNDQ
+3006 
-3021 MLIGSANGKEVIKI
+3021 M
-3035 SVNDTGMVST
+3035 
-3045 ELLGPIDHSN
+3045 
-3055 ASGEDALNIE
+3055 ALNSE
-3065 VPVLVSNA
+3065 LN
-3073 RGLTNSTTVNVIVED
+3073 
-3088 DSPDSASIIHDVVAE
+3088 
-3103 TKESANVQLIMDVS
+3103 LIMGTDGDDILVGTDGNDMIIGGLGNDILTGGEGDDVFKWTE
-3117 GSMRTDNRLQIMKDS
+3117 MQS
-3132 ATQLLNQYESIGQ
+3132 AT
-3145 TRVQII
+3145 
-3151 TYSSTA
+3151 
-3157 STYAIGAATWLTVD
+3157 
-3171 EAKAY
+3171 
-3176 IETLTAGGATNYNNA
+3176 
-3191 LNEAKQSWDDVGK
+3191 
-3204 LTSASNVSY
+3204 
-3213 FLSDGQPNPASSFI
+3213 
-3227 NDAREQSWID
+3227 
-3237 HLTDP
+3237 
-3242 DNQITALA
+3242 
-3250 YGMGVNLMPEQLD
+3250 
-3263 RVAYDGFLNQDLDG
+3263 
-3277 VVVPDVTQLPPVMLQ
+3277 
-3292 SVIQPVGGNLMYTT
+3292 
-3306 SPDTGIG
+3306 DT
-3313 ADGGY
+3313 
-3318 ISEIEHDG
+3318 
-3326 VTYSFD
+3326 
-3332 GTDLIVTDNNDGIS
+3332 VTDFS
-3346 HAFDDTTMQLTI
+3346 
-3358 YIDSKHTLEIDLNDG
+3358 
-3373 AYAFYGAVG
+3373 
-3382 DTVETL
+3382 
-3388 DFDYVLTDNDGDQ
+3388 DGDQ
-3401 SENTLQFVIDE
+3401 LDFT
-3412 NGGVNAAS
+3412 
-3420 NGSANIIEAEVDV
+3420 DV
-3433 SHDILIGNDNEADI
+3433 FDDM
-3447 FKWVNDSLD
+3447 
-3456 TGTDLIR
+3456 TGTDIS
-3463 GFERDLDTLDL
+3463 TLL
-3474 SEVVEDAGHNTIEE
+3474 
-3488 LLNSIDL
+3488 
-3495 NIDGDDLSLE
+3495 DDLGSGDYRGRVDD
-3505 ITHNDGNSI
+3505 ITVEVTESGGNSTL
-3514 QTIVIENGATEF
+3514 TINKDGQQLEVNFDGA
-3526 SDLIVG
+3526 SAADIANSLI
-3532 NADFERDVLSALTKV
+3532 S
-3547 NLEP
+3547 NLEQLRE

>member
-49 IEQVTPQGS
+49 IEKVTPQGS

-86 ESAAGEANGSS
+86 ETAAGEANGSS
-97 PQTTGSVARTGTE
+97 PQTTGNVARTGTE

-190 TINDGSAV
+190 TLNDGSAV

-350 ADGVTATFT
+350 ADGVSATFT

-383 SDSNPIFEAL
+383 
-393 NLDNAFVDTTIS
+393 
-405 DETDPGEDTVT
+405 G
-416 VTMTGPANV
+416 
-425 VEGDTTTDYTVTL
+425 
-438 SEPAPVGSIVTLAYS
+438 
-453 YTTASGDDIT
+453 
-463 ETTQAVIGA
+463 
-472 DGVTATFTIDT
+472 
-483 VDDVYAEGDEV
+483 
-494 FRVSVSGIV
+494 
-503 DSDSNPI
+503 DSNPI

-521 DTTISDETDPGP
+521 DTTINDETDPGP

-585 ETTQAIIGADGVT
+585 ETTQA
-598 ATFTIDTVDDVYAEG
+598 
-613 DEVFRVSVSGI
+613 
-624 VDSDSNPIFE
+624 
-634 ALNLDNAFVDTTI
+634 
-647 SDETNP
+647 
-653 GPEDTVTVTMTGPAN
+653 
-668 VVEGDTTTDY
+668 VV
-678 TVTLSDPAP
+678 
-687 VGSIVTLA
+687 
-695 YSYTTASGDDI
+695 
-706 TETTQAVIGADG
+706 GADG

-796 TTDYTVTLSDPAPVG
+796 TTEYTVTLSDPAPVG

-834 IIGAD
+834 VVGAD

-874 PIFEALDVSNA
+874 PIFEALNLDNA

-956 IIGADGVT
+956 VVGADGVT

-1235 DSDSNPVFEALN
+1235 DGDSNPIFEAL
-1247 LDNAFVDTTI
+1247 DVSNAFVDTTI

-1285 TDYTVTLSDPAPVGS
+1285 TEYTVTLSDPAPVGSIVTLAYSYTTASGDDITETTQAIIGVDGVTATFTIDTVDDVYAEGDEVFRVSVSGIVDGDSNPIFEVLNLDNAFVDTTISDETDPGPEDTVTVTMTGPASVVEGDTTTEYTVTLSDPAPVGSIVTLAYSYTTASGDDITETTQAIIGADGVTATFTIDTVDDVYAEGDEVFRVSVSGIVDSDSNPIFEALNLDNAFVDTTISDETDPGPEDTVTVTMTGPASVVEGDTTTEYTVTLSDPAPVGS

-1400 VVEGDT
+1400 VVEGD
-1406 TTDYTVTLSDPAPVG
+1406 
-1421 SIVTLAYSY
+1421 I
-1430 TTASGDDI
+1430 
-1438 TETTQAIIGADG
+1438 
-1450 VTATFTID
+1450 
-1458 TVDDVYAEGDEVFR
+1458 
-1472 VSVSGIVDSDSNPIF
+1472 
-1487 EALNLDNA
+1487 
-1495 FVDTTISDE
+1495 
-1504 TDPGPED
+1504 
-1511 TVTVTMTGPANVVE
+1511 
-1525 GDTTT
+1525 TT

-1563 TQAIIGADGVTATF
+1563 TQAVIGADGVTATF
-1577 TIDTVDDVYAEGDEV
+1577 TIDTVDDSDDEPDEV
-1592 FRVSVSGI
+1592 YRVSVASI
-1600 VDSDSN
+1600 VD
-1606 PVFEALNL
+1606 
-1614 DNAFVDTTISDETDP
+1614 
-1629 GPEDTVTVTMTGP
+1629 
-1642 ANVVEGDTTTDYTVT
+1642 
-1657 LSDPAPVGSIVTL
+1657 
-1670 AYSYTTASGD
+1670 GD
-1680 DITETTQ
+1680 D
-1687 AIIGAD
+1687 
-1693 GVTATFTI
+1693 
-1701 DTVDDV
+1701 
-1707 YAEGDEVFRVSVSG
+1707 
-1721 IVDSDSNPVF
+1721 
-1731 EVLNLDNAFVDT
+1731 
-1743 TISDETDPG
+1743 
-1752 PEDTVT
+1752 
-1758 VTMTGPANVVEG
+1758 
-1770 DTTTDYTVTLSD
+1770 
-1782 PAPVGSIVTLAY
+1782 
-1794 SYTTASGDDITET
+1794 
-1807 TQAIIGAD
+1807 
-1815 GVTAT
+1815 
-1820 FTIDTVDDVY
+1820 
-1830 AEGDEVFRVSVSGIV
+1830 
-1845 DSDSNPVFEAL
+1845 
-1856 NLDNAFVD
+1856 
-1864 TTISDETDPGP
+1864 
-1875 EDTVTVTM
+1875 
-1883 TGPANVVEGDTTTD
+1883 
-1897 YTVTLSDPA
+1897 
-1906 PVGSIVTL
+1906 
-1914 AYSYTTA
+1914 
-1921 SGDDITETTQ
+1921 
-1931 AIIGADG
+1931 
-1938 VTATFTIDTVDD
+1938 
-1950 VYAEGD
+1950 
-1956 EVFRV
+1956 
-1961 SVSGIVDSDSNP
+1961 NP
-1973 IFEALNLDNAFVDT
+1973 IFEALDLTNAYVDT
-1987 TISDETDPGPEDTV
+1987 TI
-2001 TVTMTGPANVV
+2001 
-2012 EGDTTTD
+2012 
-2019 YTVTLS
+2019 
-2025 DPAPVG
+2025 
-2031 SIVTLAYSYTTASG
+2031 I
-2045 DDITETTQA
+2045 
-2054 IIGADGVTATFTID
+2054 
-2068 TVDDVYAEGDEVF
+2068 
-2081 RVSVSGIVDSDSNP
+2081 
-2095 IFEALNLDNAFVDTT
+2095 
-2110 ISDET
+2110 
-2115 DPGPEDT
+2115 
-2122 VTVTMTGPAN
+2122 
-2132 VVEGDTTTEYTVTLS
+2132 
-2147 DPAPVG
+2147 
-2153 SIVTLAYSYTTAS
+2153 
-2166 GDDITETTQAI
+2166 
-2177 IGADGVTATFTI
+2177 
-2189 DTVDDVYAE
+2189 
-2198 GDEVFRVSVSGIV
+2198 
-2211 DSDSNPVFEALNLDN
+2211 
-2226 AFVDTTISDE
+2226 
-2236 TDPGPEDTVTVT
+2236 
-2248 MTGPAN
+2248 
-2254 VVEGDTTTDYTVTLS
+2254 
-2269 DPAPVGSIVTLAYS
+2269 
-2283 YTTAS
+2283 
-2288 GDDITETTQAI
+2288 
-2299 IGADGVT
+2299 
-2306 ATFTIDTVDDVY
+2306 
-2318 AEGDEVFR
+2318 
-2326 VSVSGIVDSD
+2326 
-2336 SNPVFEV
+2336 
-2343 LNLDNA
+2343 
-2349 FVDTTISDETDPG
+2349 
-2362 PEDTVTVTMT
+2362 
-2372 GPANVVEGDTTTDYT
+2372 
-2387 VTLSDPAPVGSIVTL
+2387 
-2402 AYSYTTASGDDITE
+2402 
-2416 TTQAIIG
+2416 
-2423 ADGVTATFTIDT
+2423 
-2435 VDDVYAEGDEVFRV
+2435 
-2449 SVSGIVDSDSNPIF
+2449 
-2463 EALNLDNAFVNT
+2463 
-2475 SITDNDAP
+2475 DNDEPNTP
-2483 PSISNV
+2483 PTVRNFNILFDV
-2489 VNAVVSEE
+2489 ED
-2497 GLANGIPDNT
+2497 GLFPIHDV
-2507 GSPSDTTNSA
+2507 D
-2517 SFSGTFTVADPDTAN
+2517 FDGT
-2532 VSVVLA
+2532 
-2538 GPNNLTS
+2538 TS
-2545 GGEPISWTWDNSTQ
+2545 GGEQ
-2559 TLTAKTAHL
+2559 R
-2568 SVVAT
+2568 
-2573 VVLSEPSASG
+2573 
-2583 QGSWDY
+2583 
-2589 TITLFEPLDHPVN
+2589 
-2602 DVEDIINFDLQ
+2602 VEDL
-2613 ISVSDGQ
+2613 
-2620 TTTSQSLNVV
+2620 
-2630 VEDDCPYVPVVVQPV
+2630 EDD
-2645 DVSLTDAPI
+2645 A
-2654 VLTGR
+2654 
-2659 IDFAGSEADATS
+2659 
-2671 RTFGD
+2671 
-2676 VVVTANGFVSDESA
+2676 VTANDDDIQIKVIDLPDYGELYYVDGNGQEVVIDGSSIFAENTDVKYRLTADFFEDQRFDSNDLLEEFDKDFLADSVDVNGLSFYGGQITISGNDITFDSNAQVKVDFANQQVGLVVVSPGETGNGDEISTHEYVA
-2690 MLGTAEINQSSEGIG
+2690 IKLDEGLEADKAKINLASLNDRFNNGGAWITAYIFLDGIVVDTQEIRAEDISYSGNHEGTATI
-2705 VKSSGN
+2705 
-2711 NGFQL
+2711 
-2716 ENEVDYRFAGN
+2716 
-2727 EGVSEQLII
+2727 
-2736 DLGNKVAYGAEIEF
+2736 
-2750 EKMFGGELEKGIASF
+2750 
-2765 YRDGVL
+2765 
-2771 IAQQSFSSDASSG
+2771 
-2784 DYAANFNVQQG
+2784 
-2795 GFDKIILEAASNGNG
+2795 
-2810 PDTEDN
+2810 
-2816 SDFTVKSIT
+2816 
-2825 FTGAYSGVPIA
+2825 
-2836 SADGNL
+2836 
-2842 GAVYG
+2842 
-2847 ADGPGSIVLNGG
+2847 
-2859 EAGLETLDGQDVLIY
+2859 
-2874 VDPQNSNRLIAEAD
+2874 
-2888 GELAFEVQLT
+2888 ELANGSFDEIRL
-2898 PSTGK
+2898 
-2903 WEFFQYLPLTSPYGD
+2903 SPD
-2918 GDIDFNYTIT
+2918 
-2928 DNDGDSKTGYFSV
+2928 
-2941 NPYAPPIVEGVT
+2941 
-2953 LNVSEEGLSNAIA
+2953 
-2966 DDSALNGFD
+2966 
-2975 DTTDSSSDVE
+2975 TDSSSDKASF
-2985 QLTLGQT
+2985 TLVGTEITSFTQVSDSFEYKAIDSDGLESDSSATVAVDFENVT
-2992 VDSVTLSEPSTALT
+2992 VDAVTALGYQT
-3006 SNGISVTWALSNNDQ
+3006 
-3021 MLIGSANGKEVIKI
+3021 M
-3035 SVNDTGMVST
+3035 
-3045 ELLGPIDHSN
+3045 
-3055 ASGEDALNIE
+3055 ALNSE
-3065 VPVLVSNA
+3065 LN
-3073 RGLTNSTTVNVIVED
+3073 
-3088 DSPDSASIIHDVVAE
+3088 
-3103 TKESANVQLIMDVS
+3103 LIMGTDGDDILVGTDGNDMIIGGLGNDILTGGEGDDVFKWTE
-3117 GSMRTDNRLQIMKDS
+3117 MQS
-3132 ATQLLNQYESIGQ
+3132 AT
-3145 TRVQII
+3145 
-3151 TYSSTA
+3151 
-3157 STYAIGAATWLTVD
+3157 
-3171 EAKAY
+3171 
-3176 IETLTAGGATNYNNA
+3176 
-3191 LNEAKQSWDDVGK
+3191 
-3204 LTSASNVSY
+3204 
-3213 FLSDGQPNPASSFI
+3213 
-3227 NDAREQSWID
+3227 
-3237 HLTDP
+3237 
-3242 DNQITALA
+3242 
-3250 YGMGVNLMPEQLD
+3250 
-3263 RVAYDGFLNQDLDG
+3263 
-3277 VVVPDVTQLPPVMLQ
+3277 
-3292 SVIQPVGGNLMYTT
+3292 
-3306 SPDTGIG
+3306 DT
-3313 ADGGY
+3313 
-3318 ISEIEHDG
+3318 
-3326 VTYSFD
+3326 
-3332 GTDLIVTDNNDGIS
+3332 VTDFS
-3346 HAFDDTTMQLTI
+3346 
-3358 YIDSKHTLEIDLNDG
+3358 
-3373 AYAFYGAVG
+3373 
-3382 DTVETL
+3382 
-3388 DFDYVLTDNDGDQ
+3388 DGDQ
-3401 SENTLQFVIDE
+3401 LDFT
-3412 NGGVNAAS
+3412 
-3420 NGSANIIEAEVDV
+3420 DV
-3433 SHDILIGNDNEADI
+3433 FDDM
-3447 FKWVNDSLD
+3447 
-3456 TGTDLIR
+3456 TGTDI
-3463 GFERDLDTLDL
+3463 
-3474 SEVVEDAGHNTIEE
+3474 SA
-3488 LLNSIDL
+3488 LL
-3495 NIDGDDLSLE
+3495 DDLGSGDYRGRVDD
-3505 ITHNDGNSI
+3505 ITVEVTESGGNSTL
-3514 QTIVIENGATEF
+3514 TINKDGQQLEVNFDGA
-3526 SDLIVG
+3526 SAADIANSLI
-3532 NADFERDVLSALTKV
+3532 S
-3547 NLEP
+3547 NLEQLRE